1 MLHIKGLW
9 ATPQTE
15 RFDGDEH
22 TDKIARTTIRELMIY
37 MVFIGI
43 LTIGKTKLKKY
54 RKLIFFSLYF

>member
-1 MLHIKGLW
+1 LLHIKGLW

-15 RFDGDEH
+15 RFDGEEH

-43 LTIGKTKLKKY
+43 LTIGKTKQKN
-54 RKLIFFSLYF
+54 IEN